1 MVLGTTAA
9 IFSALLVAT
18 GLAKVVKPH
27 DTARAIRAMGPQ
39 VKDNAARLLGL
50 AEITIGVSV
59 LATRSAPA
67 YIAQGVMY
75 LSFLVWIV
83 AALRRSVPVASCGC
97 LGTPDTPPYWGHI
110 VVNVVAVAS
119 SVGAG
124 LEVAGG
130 ASTAGSTGLLGLVVS
145 LVGAALAWMVIGEGA
160 RLAGVRSP

>member
-1 MVLGTTAA
+1 MLGTTAA

-18 GLAKVVKPH
+18 GMAKVVKPF
-27 DTARAIRAMGPQ
+27 DTARAIRAMGLQ
-39 VKDNAARLLGL
+39 VNDNAARLLGL
-50 AEITIGVSV
+50 AEISIGVSV
-59 LATRSAPA
+59 LVTRSAPA

-119 SVGAG
+119 SIGAG
-124 LEVAGG
+124 LEVARGQG
-130 ASTAGSTGLLGLVVS
+130 NPGSTGFLGLIVA
-145 LVGAALAWMVIGEGA
+145 LVGGALAWMVIGEGA
-160 RLAGVRSP
+160 RLAGVRSR

>member
-1 MVLGTTAA
+1 M
-9 IFSALLVAT
+9 
-18 GLAKVVKPH
+18 GL
-27 DTARAIRAMGPQ
+27 Q

-59 LATRSAPA
+59 LVTRSAPA
-67 YIAQGVMY
+67 YISQGAMY

-83 AALRRSVPVASCGC
+83 VALRQEVPVASCGC
-97 LGTPDTPPYWGHI
+97 LGTPDTPPHWGHI

-130 ASTAGSTGLLGLVVS
+130 QGNPDSTGFLGVVVS
-145 LVGAALAWMVIGEGA
+145 LLGAALAWMVIGEGA
-160 RLAGVRSP
+160 RLAGLRNP